1 MSIKDFFYK
10 KEVVLED
17 MSKITSSVESGDL
30 IEQIRIKNKKF
41 IPDIDFSNP
50 KNFARFGSAKEY
62 YNGSIKRIYEQY
74 PYDGSE
80 AEKLEFYNNSTYLD
94 QWLFDNKYP
103 KSTGYAIFSA
113 GLWGSGTTE
122 GKYGVPAT
130 PSYIHTAG
138 SIHTASIY
146 QYTASQGIGSL
157 DLKNAFDKGVLY
169 DADKNRTH
177 GFRVKPT
184 DGVTIQFW
192 LKKSAF
198 STTKT
203 DREVI
208 LDLWNGETVP
218 DGTTAEQHNYGRLTL
233 EISGG
238 LSNPTPNGAVLLTL
252 QSGSVKIS
260 EQRICKDTY
269 NAAAIANNAWQ
280 HHTVTI
286 KSSGALI
293 IIKYYLDG
301 LLNQTSQYTTAEGI
315 GEIPGK
321 IDSFI
326 GGLQTRPSGST
337 YASKSMVGAGK
348 LSASMDDFRYWK
360 KDLDAEFIKNTW
372 FYPIGGGANSDDN
385 RTNLGIYYK
394 FNEGI
399 VSNSYYDATVL
410 DYSGRI
416 SNGNWVGYS
425 SSFRNTGSAFQSSS
439 LGQVEIGDP
448 IIRIDHVD
456 VKSLI
461 TEMNLSGSDYDKTN
475 TSRLYDAV
483 PQWIREEDSQN
494 SNINYLFQIMS
505 SYFDTLYAQIKEM
518 PRLKEKNYFS
528 GSSVPHEFVDRLLSE
543 KGILVPNSFVS
554 ADILSLFWQRDRNN
568 TYYEEDIEKIK
579 RLIYYNIYNN
589 IDFILKSKG
598 TESSFR
604 NMLRC
609 FGIDDE
615 LVKLNIYTDNGTHY
629 LTDRYK
635 NSSVKSRFVN
645 FNNPTSF
652 AASVTQTSSSINSL
666 TYVSGS
672 EVFGLEKNNAFTL
685 EGDVI
690 FPSKFKLMDDNY
702 FVTSFLT
709 SSIFGFHE
717 ANTSDAT
724 DYTFGG
730 SNEANLQLYA
740 VRDFEESST
749 IKFVVR
755 NGSKTVNLESK
766 FFDNVY
772 EDQRWNFSLSI
783 QPKGYPYVDSYLSS
797 SQNSYN
803 VELYGVTYNNEEVKH
818 EFAISASVNSA
829 VGLPIMTKAK
839 RVYVGANKTNF
850 TGSVIYSSDVKIGS
864 IRMWMDKLSK
874 EAIKEHNKDP
884 KNYGHNKISDSP
896 TVFTEQISNRVEIPA
911 MDSLILHW
919 NFDQNEN
926 ADAAGKFIVEDFSSG
941 STKNQYG
948 WASNILERE
957 NKGLGLGFFPSTKV
971 VENNFIFARRK
982 ELPEI
987 SFIDD
992 KVIIMNDERELFIED
1007 DDTTDNVFSLE
1018 KSMNQSI
1025 SEEMLRTFSLM
1036 KEYANLFAKPVDYYR
1051 QEYKRLRKARSLFFE
1066 RTAGNPDFEKFTE
1079 YFKWIDSSLSFFMEQ
1094 LKPASVTFTEGV
1106 NNVVESH
1113 IFERPKYTR
1122 KFPRIKNLAS
1132 TQGQIRGISELS
1144 YNWKFGHSPEYKGLT
1159 DENIHCLWKK
1169 EREERSDI
1177 AGRETIRKILRT
1189 KTEGYIK
1196 RFGDPANMVGNK
1208 QTAYIAHGYAEAV
1221 RRFSK
1226 PYKLFADIERT
1237 IHGGTNYNKN
1247 KNREFVY
1254 DAVRP
1259 HGAKTNL
1266 GIPVNVVVVGV
1277 GPGQGLIDTNIC
1289 NDIEDPNEMVKYN
1302 FRMTVGKDASGDGL
1316 SPATASLDLVYEVKS
1331 NYGSP
1336 FNLIS
1341 GSVADGANRAV
1352 NSNYLQNAILTN
1364 LHSDTT
1370 DHTNEIPM
1378 QGPFTETW
1386 VGGHQSRHVPIN
1398 RHKSSLSTLN
1408 KLDGQ
1413 YTRPEAFRILFGEHP
1428 DETVQD
1434 GAIGIVGPDYGG
1446 PYPDITRQFAVYYRG
1461 LRTKRPYN
1469 IQNIQGDEY
1478 RQGNYTR
1485 KYEYFNTVGRQEN
1498 NSRFKKA
1505 ASELDYEI
1513 SGVFLPTQIR
1523 QALPETTHPLSLVG
1537 IAASDRG
1544 NTFGV
1549 GESNRINAHL
1559 ETFFPEYLGTG
1570 SFQVTGATQYL
1581 APYSASIEVEP
1592 IPVANTHAYI
1602 TFKVDGIYNGLTNND
1617 HLELTASGLDKLVE
1631 VDTDGTYTKSP
1642 DMTIETYRRAIR
1654 CQTTAFAVT
1663 SKLSG
1668 YSGVGSSW
1676 SVSLWVK
1683 NNDGGDPANAFIRF
1697 ADGSIVGNGTST
1709 NHFGKNPTSDFV
1721 HEINFD
1727 DDIVVQM
1734 SSSAGLARAGFNTN
1748 IRDNTWHHV
1757 VVSFPLSGMGTP
1769 LLWLDGSPQT
1779 LTGSYSSIGGTTKA
1793 VSQFS
1798 ITVDDLIAYQDVV
1811 VWDKILDNTDV
1822 TELYNSGDWRSPAD
1836 HTDSSDI
1843 IDWYQ
1848 FGNDDYLRVSG
1859 FKVGDILGNT
1869 TKISSS
1875 FGSGGNTLDSFY
1887 NGDGRLL
1894 IEGKGNQTND
1904 EIWGQLTSSLNSNFS
1919 GYTATFISGSTNAQ
1933 FFVRKDSAGTTQPI
1947 SVSETGGSFFSLT
1960 SGSGTTAVASDLEDG
1975 DTITI
1980 DGKEFTVAYTTSG
1993 SAATDLVVGSS
2004 YRKAFHFKD
2013 TGDAA
2018 ANQLAIYNLSYAN
2031 PTSNNI
2037 GLSFWVRPKKDDTQ
2051 HKYLCYFQNASSD
2064 DALEIKVTGSTLTLM
2079 LAGPGGEEN
2088 QYIYTGSLPT
2098 HKWTSVALSIDTT
2111 NVGTPPSLYLNGGL
2125 KAASSTVGSYS
2136 SALEDLR
2143 RFVMG
2148 DRQYE
2153 LCGELQDFV
2162 VWNTG
2167 LNSQDAKILHNSG
2180 SWFDIFS
2187 HASASHIWDWWMLG
2201 SEIGTSYNSGSN
2213 LSTNSISAVAPTI
2226 GRHTLTLGS
2235 EAGAKV
2241 FVSDGIFE
2249 SGSNTNFWNET
2260 TQSFKDNTL
2269 LTGSYTVSSVAK
2281 FYLTASTVPHTGTF
2295 SLAENGDTFDIT
2307 VAPFRGPDNLTTN
2320 NGGAVDD
2327 HYVQIGST
2335 KFYVDADNS
2344 NAGGNYAK
2352 VGDHYYVYSSGSSD
2366 QFWTRLSGAVSTQF
2380 TNYVIA
2386 TSSTGVDTSVF
2397 SLTASTAPDPGYA
2410 ITSNGASYSNLVQPI
2425 LPSTQPVVESGLI
2438 NVIER
2443 ESDFLTGS
2451 TRNKTVITS
2460 RFSAPGGIEVQT
2472 YGYLDAYAREYSVHN
2487 NLNYKNLSVR
2497 GSGSGE
2503 NGTIRVN
2510 SHANTRDGLR
2520 TLYQRPMGR
2529 GGIDSVYESMDDSNY
2544 ELTASYHKVPRNTL
2558 VSPRSGSSVIE
2569 IVERSNNYNYQSTIP
2584 SSDYNYSWVTSS
2596 LGNIY
2601 NVRTGAQK
2609 VFGYWP
2615 KDGINKVNGVFDSAI
2630 TFPSSAADIF
2640 PDLSTVP

>member
-41 IPDIDFSNP
+41 IPDIDFGNP

-62 YNGSIKRIYEQY
+62 YEGSIKRVYEQY

-113 GLWGSGTTE
+113 GLWGGVSSTT
-122 GKYGVPAT
+122 GKYATPET
-130 PSYIHTAG
+130 PSYIYTAG
-138 SIHTASIY
+138 SIHTASVY
-146 QYTASQGIGSL
+146 QHTASQGIGTL
-157 DLKNAFDKGVLY
+157 ELKNAFDKGVLY
-169 DADKNRTH
+169 DSDKDRTH

-198 STTKT
+198 STANT

-218 DGTTAEQHNYGRLTL
+218 DGTTAEEHNYGRLTL
-233 EISGG
+233 ELSGG

-252 QSGSVKIS
+252 QSGSVRIS
-260 EQRICKDTY
+260 EETICEDTY
-269 NAAAIANNAWQ
+269 NASAVANDSWQ

-293 IIKYYLDG
+293 TVKYYLDG
-301 LLNQTSQYTTAEGI
+301 ILNKTSQYTTAEGI

-337 YASKSMVGAGK
+337 YAGQSMVGAGK

-360 KDLDAEFIKNTW
+360 KDLDPEFIKNTW

-385 RTNLGIYYK
+385 RTKLGIYYK

-416 SNGNWVGYS
+416 SNGNWIGYS
-425 SSFRNTGSAFQSSS
+425 SSFRNTGSAFQNSS
-439 LGQVEIGDP
+439 LEQVETGDP
-448 IIRIDHVD
+448 IIRIDHAD

-475 TSRLYDAV
+475 TSRMFDAV
-483 PQWIREEDSQN
+483 PQWLREEDAKN
-494 SNINYLFQIMS
+494 NNINYLFQIMS
-505 SYFDTLYAQIKEM
+505 SYFDTLYAQIKEI

-554 ADILSLFWQRDRNN
+554 ADILSLFWQRDRND
-568 TYYEEDIEKIK
+568 TFYEEDIEKIK

-598 TESSFR
+598 TEKSFR

-615 LVKLNIYTDNGTHY
+615 LVKLNLYTDNGTHY

-635 NSSVKSRFVN
+635 NSSVKSKFVN
-645 FNNPTSF
+645 FNKPSAF
-652 AASVTQTSSSINSL
+652 GASVTQTSSSINSL
-666 TYVSGS
+666 TYVYGS
-672 EVFGLEKNNAFTL
+672 EALILEKSNAFTL

-702 FVTSFLT
+702 FVTSFLS
-709 SSIFGFHE
+709 SSIFGFNE
-717 ANTSDAT
+717 ANPSDAT

-730 SNEANLQLYA
+730 SNEASLQLYA

-755 NGSKTVNLESK
+755 NNNKTINMESG
-766 FFDNVY
+766 FFDDVY

-783 QPKGYPYVDSYLSS
+783 EPVGYPFVNSYLSS
-797 SQNSYN
+797 SQNSYKI
-803 VELYGVTYNNEEVKH
+803 ELYGVTYNNQDIKH
-818 EFAISASVNSA
+818 EFTVNSTVSHA
-829 VGLPIMTKAK
+829 IGLPIITKPK

-850 TGSVIYSSDVKIGS
+850 TGSVVYSTDIKVGS
-864 IRMWMDKLSK
+864 IRMWMDKLNK
-874 EAIKEHNKDP
+874 EAIREHNKDP
-884 KNYGHNKISDSP
+884 KNYGHNKTFESP
-896 TVFTEQISNRVEIPA
+896 TAFSTEISGTHYIPS
-911 MDSLILHW
+911 MDTLMLHW
-919 NFDQNEN
+919 NFDQNKN
-926 ADAAGKFIVEDFSSG
+926 SDDSGRFIVEDFSSG
-941 STKNQYG
+941 STQNQYG
-948 WASNILERE
+948 WASNIIERE
-957 NKGLGLGFFPSTKV
+957 NKGLGLDFFPSSEA
-971 VENNFIFARRK
+971 VENEFIFARRK

-987 SFIDD
+987 SFTDD
-992 KVIIMNDERELFIED
+992 KVIIMDDEKEFFIED
-1007 DDTTDNVFSLE
+1007 EDTTDNVFSLE

-1025 SEEMLRTFSLM
+1025 SEEMLRTFALM
-1036 KEYANLFAKPVDYYR
+1036 KEYSNLFAKPVDYYR

-1066 RTAGNPDFEKFTE
+1066 RINGNPDFEKFTE

-1144 YNWKFGHSPEYKGLT
+1144 YNWKFGHSPEYKGLA

-1169 EREERSDI
+1169 EREERTNISE
-1177 AGRETIRKILRT
+1177 RETIRKILRT
-1189 KTEGYIK
+1189 KTQGFIK
-1196 RFGDPANMVGNK
+1196 RFGDPANMAGSK

-1226 PYKLFADIERT
+1226 PYKLTADIET
-1237 IHGGTNYNKN
+1237 SIHGGINYNKN

-1254 DAVRP
+1254 DVVRP
-1259 HGAKTNL
+1259 HGAKTWM

-1277 GPGQGLIDTNIC
+1277 GPGQGLIDTNVC
-1289 NDIEDPNEMVKYN
+1289 NDVEDPNEMIKYD
-1302 FRMTVGKDASGDGL
+1302 FRMTVGKDSSDDGL

-1336 FNLIS
+1336 FNLVS
-1341 GSVADGANRAV
+1341 GSVTDGANKV
-1352 NSNYLQNAILTN
+1352 VDSNYLQNVILTN

-1370 DHTNEIPM
+1370 DRTNAIPM

-1398 RHKSSLSTLN
+1398 RYKSELSTLN
-1408 KLDGQ
+1408 KIDDQ

-1428 DETVQD
+1428 DESVQD

-1446 PYPDITRQFAVYYRG
+1446 PYPDITREFAVYYRG

-1469 IQNIQGDEY
+1469 IKNIQGDEY

-1505 ASELDYEI
+1505 ASEASYEI
-1513 SGVFLPTQIR
+1513 SGTFLPPQIKA
-1523 QALPETTHPLSLVG
+1523 ALPETTHPLTLVG

-1559 ETFFPEYLGTG
+1559 ETLSPEYLGTG

-1581 APYSASIEVEP
+1581 APYSASIEVEQIP
-1592 IPVANTHAYI
+1592 IANKHDFI
-1602 TFKVDGIYNGLTNND
+1602 SFKVSASSDLADGDLLQLTSSTITCSVTVDTAGFLSISRGSRVQTADDEIIINTTRKAFASMDVPDPSNSNSSTVDMNASYSGLGNSSFSVSFWYNNTEPDFSSNGSDLSFFNGSDLACLIDLEHADLRVEINNTADSSTTETYNTNV
-1617 HLELTASGLDKLVE
+1617 ASGWNNYV
-1631 VDTDGTYTKSP
+1631 V
-1642 DMTIETYRRAIR
+1642 
-1654 CQTTAFAVT
+1654 AF
-1663 SKLSG
+1663 
-1668 YSGVGSSW
+1668 
-1676 SVSLWVK
+1676 
-1683 NNDGGDPANAFIRF
+1683 
-1697 ADGSIVGNGTST
+1697 
-1709 NHFGKNPTSDFV
+1709 
-1721 HEINFD
+1721 
-1727 DDIVVQM
+1727 
-1734 SSSAGLARAGFNTN
+1734 SA
-1748 IRDNTWHHV
+1748 
-1757 VVSFPLSGMGTP
+1757 SSGMGNSAEMWKNGVLQVKNTSNGGP
-1769 LLWLDGSPQT
+1769 
-1779 LTGSYSSIGGTTKA
+1779 GGTA
-1793 VSQFS
+1793 RS
-1798 ITVDDLIAYQDVV
+1798 IDQLSLDLEDHSAMQDLV
-1811 VWDKILDNTDV
+1811 VWDTLLGQTQVN
-1822 TELYNSGDWRSPAD
+1822 ELYNSGVWRSPAD
-1836 HTDSSDI
+1836 HTNQANI
-1843 IDWYQ
+1843 VDWYML
-1848 FGNDDYLRVSG
+1848 GEEDYWKDLG
-1859 FKVGDILGNT
+1859 IQVGDTLTEYASNT
-1869 TKISSS
+1869 TVSSS
-1875 FGSGGNTLDSFY
+1875 YGSGNNHLTTDTFDLFFV
-1887 NGDGRLL
+1887 DGTGSLS
-1894 IEGKGNQTND
+1894 NVQ
-1904 EIWGQLTSSLNSNFS
+1904 IWNQLTSSLNAKFS
-1919 GYTATFISGSTNAQ
+1919 GHTTTYISGATDAQ
-1933 FFVRKDSAGTTQPI
+1933 FFLRKDTAGSNT
-1947 SVSETGGSFFSLT
+1947 VSITETGTSFDNLV

-1975 DTITI
+1975 DTVTI

-1993 SAATDLVVGSS
+1993 SAATDLVVGNS

-2013 TGDAA
+2013 TGDAY
-2018 ANQLAIYNLSYAN
+2018 ANQLAIYNLSYTN

-2143 RFVMG
+2143 KFVMG

-2187 HASASHIWDWWMLG
+2187 HTSASHIWDWWMLG

-2241 FVSDGIFE
+2241 FVTDGIFE
-2249 SGSNTNFWNET
+2249 SGSSVDFWNET

-2269 LTGSYTVSSVAK
+2269 LTGSYTVSSTSTK

-2295 SLAENGDTFDIT
+2295 SLAEGGDTFDIT
-2307 VAPFRGPDNLTTN
+2307 VAPFRGPDNLSTN
-2320 NGGAVDD
+2320 DGGAVDD

-2380 TNYVIA
+2380 TNYVVA

-2425 LPSTQPVVESGLI
+2425 LPSIEAVVESGLI

-2472 YGYLDAYAREYSVHN
+2472 YGYLDAYAKEYSVHN
-2487 NLNYKNLSVR
+2487 NLNYRNLSIR
-2497 GSGSGE
+2497 GPGSGE
-2503 NGTIRVN
+2503 NGTIRNN

-2520 TLYQRPMGR
+2520 ALYQRPMGR

-2544 ELTASYHKVPRNTL
+2544 ELTASYHKLPRNTL
-2558 VSPRSGSSVIE
+2558 VTPRSGSSAIE

-2596 LGNIY
+2596 LGNNY
-2601 NVRTGAQK
+2601 NVRSGTQK

-2615 KDGINKVNGVFDSAI
+2615 KDGVNKVNGVFDSAI
-2630 TFPSSAADIF
+2630 TFPSSSDI
-2640 PDLSTVP
+2640 VGV